1 MRACFSSKQKQ
12 RACFLKFKPFLFH
25 NLENCGNLSSDFS
38 CCLTSLKT
46 SLQKSFSSVSSQ
58 TFMELEWN
66 QSQIFKYI
74 LNFLKEKFFR
84 RLKNRFLLLKRS
96 DMRNWF
102 YDRMDLSCQ
111 IAANWVHSVT
121 NRITE
126 KKFWR
131 LKGPILN
138 YGKT

>member
-1 MRACFSSKQKQ
+1 MQACFSSKQKQ
-12 RACFLKFKPFLFH
+12 RACFLKFKRFLFH
-25 NLENCGNLSSDFS
+25 NLENCGNLSSDIS

-46 SLQKSFSSVSSQ
+46 SLQKSFSS
-58 TFMELEWN
+58 EWN

-111 IAANWVHSVT
+111 IAANWVHSGHKS
-121 NRITE
+121 NHRE
-126 KKFWR
+126 KVLTVERSDSELWQNLVIWIMFQ
-131 LKGPILN
+131 
-138 YGKT
+138 

>member
-46 SLQKSFSSVSSQ
+46 SLQKSFSSVSNRTGVKIS
-58 TFMELEWN
+58 FKVKFSNLLWIFWKKNSLEEP
-66 QSQIFKYI
+66 IFIVKKKWHEKLI
-74 LNFLKEKFFR
+74 GSDGSFL
-84 RLKNRFLLLKRS
+84 S
-96 DMRNWF
+96 
-102 YDRMDLSCQ
+102 
-111 IAANWVHSVT
+111 NWVHSVSVT

>member
-25 NLENCGNLSSDFS
+25 NLENCSNLSSDFS

-58 TFMELEWN
+58 TFMEWN

-74 LNFLKEKFFR
+74 LNFLKEKFYR
-84 RLKNRFLLLKRS
+84 RLKNRFLLLKRTDSMIGWIFLVKLSNHREKVLTVERS
-96 DMRNWF
+96 DSELWQN
-102 YDRMDLSCQ
+102 L
-111 IAANWVHSVT
+111 V
-121 NRITE
+121 
-126 KKFWR
+126 FW
-131 LKGPILN
+131 IMFQ
-138 YGKT
+138 